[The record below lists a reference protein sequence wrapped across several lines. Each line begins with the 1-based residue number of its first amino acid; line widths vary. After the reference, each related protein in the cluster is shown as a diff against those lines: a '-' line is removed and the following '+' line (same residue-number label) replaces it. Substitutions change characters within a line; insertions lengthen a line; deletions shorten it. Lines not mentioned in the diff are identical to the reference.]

1 MEIKKSE
8 VEKYIQ
14 YNIQKCLD
22 AIEVCNILKNSNI
35 ADKFNGKKVTKRL
48 VTAITKVLEEYGFND
63 MNVKLVSRYKESNDY
78 VQISIEDKNYQ
89 GVLYLYGLDNALF
102 ERDGTFS
109 KKRFLMVIDER
120 FVEAKQKLRTAN
132 QSMLLKDKFFEEMNE
147 IAEKLKGVMTTYP
160 QFLLDTFVGSYSQ
173 LFYID

>member
-1 MEIKKSE
+1 
-8 VEKYIQ
+8 
-14 YNIQKCLD
+14 
-22 AIEVCNILKNSNI
+22 
-35 ADKFNGKKVTKRL
+35 
-48 VTAITKVLEEYGFND
+48 
-63 MNVKLVSRYKESNDY
+63 
-78 VQISIEDKNYQ
+78 
-89 GVLYLYGLDNALF
+89 
-102 ERDGTFS
+102 
-109 KKRFLMVIDER
+109 MVIDER